1 MANKIAATAALEDDK
16 AGSKQANKQTKVL
29 SFAGWLLLAILY
41 FVSKYL

>member
-29 SFAGWLLLAILY
+29 SFAGWFAARNIILC
-41 FVSKYL
+41 K